1 MRKKKY
7 FCLMKKLCF
16 VNQLF
21 KEGHSHQMI
30 DSALEHNSINDVEY
44 HNSLAMKSIKRVMKT
59 KK

>member
-1 MRKKKY
+1 
-7 FCLMKKLCF
+7 MKKLCF

-30 DSALEHNSINDVEY
+30 DSALEHNSINDVEH